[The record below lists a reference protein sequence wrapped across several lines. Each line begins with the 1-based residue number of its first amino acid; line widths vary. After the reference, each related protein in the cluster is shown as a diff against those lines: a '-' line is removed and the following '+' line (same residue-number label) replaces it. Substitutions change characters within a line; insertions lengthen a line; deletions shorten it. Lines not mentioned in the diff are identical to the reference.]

1 METKK
6 DINKLIIDNYLRL
19 KPSLFFLP
27 VFLLITIVLFLYNQD
42 SLSTDGYIR
51 IQKESFFF
59 INYYLGQYPNLQFN
73 LTQLGDDLIFLSL
86 LSILIIYMPK
96 IWESLISSLLLSL
109 VSSYLLKKIF
119 SVPRP
124 AAVFD
129 HNSFVIVGKTLS
141 GHTSLP
147 SGHSI
152 TIFAILT
159 ILLFAFIP
167 SKAVYKICW
176 CFFIILIGSIL
187 VFTRVGVGAHY
198 PLDVVIGGII
208 GYISGLAGI
217 FISRKYT
224 MGAWINNKKYY
235 PIFILLFVFCGI
247 SLINKIMIENLTI
260 YYFSLLFLTIS
271 LYKTIIIYVKK

>member
-6 DINKLIIDNYLRL
+6 EIDKLIIDNYSRL

-27 VFLLITIVLFLYNQD
+27 IFLLIIIILFLYNQNA
-42 SLSTDGYIR
+42 LSTDAYIK

-59 INYYLGQYPNLQFN
+59 GNYYLGQYPNLQFN

-86 LSILIIYMPK
+86 LSILIMYAPRV
-96 IWESLISSLLLSL
+96 WESLISSLLLSL
-109 VSSYLLKKIF
+109 VFSCLLKKIF
-119 SVPRP
+119 AVPRP

-129 HNSFVIVGKTLS
+129 HSSFIIVGNTLS

-159 ILLFAFIP
+159 ILLFAFMPTKTGYRILW
-167 SKAVYKICW
+167 S
-176 CFFIILIGSIL
+176 FFIILTGSVL

-198 PLDVVIGGII
+198 PLDVIIGAII
-208 GYISGLAGI
+208 GYILGLTGI
-217 FISRKYT
+217 FISRKYKIWS
-224 MGAWINNKKYY
+224 WINDKKYY
-235 PIFILLFVFCGI
+235 PIFILLFLICGI
-247 SLINKIMIENLTI
+247 SLINRIMVDNLTI
-260 YYFSLLFLTIS
+260 YYISIASLTIS
-271 LYKTIIIYVKK
+271 LYKTITVYVKK

>member
-6 DINKLIIDNYLRL
+6 DINKLVIDNYLRL
-19 KPSLFFLP
+19 KPSVFFLP
-27 VFLLITIVLFLYNQD
+27 AFLLITIVLFLYNQD

-86 LSILIIYMPK
+86 LSVLIIYAPK

-109 VSSYLLKKIF
+109 VSSCLLKKIF
-119 SVPRP
+119 AVPRP

-129 HNSFVIVGKTLS
+129 HSSFIIVGNTLS

-159 ILLFAFIP
+159 ILLFAFMP
-167 SKAVYKICW
+167 SKTRYGFLW
-176 CFFIILIGSIL
+176 SFFIILTGL
-187 VFTRVGVGAHY
+187 FFVFTRVGVGAHY
-198 PLDVVIGGII
+198 PLDVIIGAII
-208 GYISGLAGI
+208 GYILGCTGI
-217 FISRKYT
+217 FISRKYKVWS
-224 MGAWINNKKYY
+224 WINDKRYY
-235 PIFILLFVFCGI
+235 PVFILLFLICGI
-247 SLINKIMIENLTI
+247 SLINRIMIENLTI
-260 YYFSLLFLTIS
+260 YYLSIASLTIS
-271 LYKTIIIYVKK
+271 LYKTITIYVKK